1 MKIPNDVMEQ
11 LSSQINELM
20 NQGQQI
26 KREVRDNI
34 TGLIQQ
40 QVTKLDVVSREEFEI
55 QQQILERTRAQLTT
69 LQKQLDEIEKSLI
82 K

>member
-1 MKIPNDVMEQ
+1 MKIPNDVMDQ
-11 LSSQINELM
+11 LSNQISDLM

-34 TGLIQQ
+34 SGLIQQ

-55 QQQILERTRAQLTT
+55 QQQTLERTRAQLTT